1 MLTRNLVATAVA
13 FACASSAA
21 AQSADSREL
30 DRLRAEFQQQMQQM
44 QSAYEARLNELE
56 SRLRAAEGRVETSV
70 ASPVV
75 GDGAARDRL
84 GQVSSGSAFNP
95 QISVIFDG
103 VYYSDNKRGKGAEIY
118 DHIDGITH
126 AHGHDGHDHAA
137 LERGFN
143 LRETEI
149 AFSATVSPYFDAHLY
164 LAVDSGGGVEIEEAY
179 FDTRALPG
187 GLKLRGGKFLSG
199 IGYLNSQHP
208 HTWDFVDQNLPYRT
222 LLGGHGLSDT
232 GLQLT
237 WTPRTGSLYS
247 LLGMELLQGKEHHFV
262 SGAQS
267 LPNDVIGF
275 GHGGMEGEKSGP
287 RLLTTFVKFAP
298 DLGDSHA
305 LQFGLSYAKG
315 RQLQEVHDHR
325 AENPAARV
333 HGLQGD
339 GWLWGGDLVYKFDAP
354 GAYGQG
360 DFTLAAEYLRQ
371 RKDLAVA
378 YHETNAAAI
387 GAPRVFT
394 QDGAYL
400 QAVYGIAPNWQIGA
414 RYDITGMT
422 NKVDRGTSVREWETS
437 DRWTFAL
444 TRHLT
449 EFSKLRLQ
457 ASRAKLWEEDE
468 KHRVNQIFLQYQHS
482 LGAHGAHKF

>member
-1 MLTRNLVATAVA
+1 MFTRKLLTTAVA
-13 FACASSAA
+13 LAWASGAT
-21 AQSADSREL
+21 AQGIDTREL
-30 DRLRAEFQQQMQQM
+30 ERLRAEFQQQMQQM
-44 QSAYEARLNELE
+44 QRAYEARLTELE
-56 SRLRAAEGRVETSV
+56 SRLRAAESRAPAAPAALV
-70 ASPVV
+70 
-75 GDGAARDRL
+75 DGNAHTHDRL
-84 GQVSSGSAFNP
+84 GEVSSGSAFNP
-95 QISVIFDG
+95 RISVILDG
-103 VYYSDNKRGKGAEIY
+103 VWYADNKRGKGAEIY
-118 DHIDGITH
+118 QHIDGITH
-126 AHGHDGHDHAA
+126 AHGDHDHPT

-149 AFSATVSPYFDAHLY
+149 AFSATVSPYFDANLY
-164 LAVDSGGGVEIEEAY
+164 LAVDSGGGVEVEEAY

-187 GLKLRGGKFLSG
+187 GLKLRGGRFLSG
-199 IGYLNSQHP
+199 IGYLNGQHP

-222 LLGGHGLSDT
+222 LLGEHGLRDT

-247 LLGMELLQGKEHHFV
+247 LVGAELLQGRDHHFV
-262 SGAQS
+262 SGAQA
-267 LPNDVIGF
+267 LPDDVVGL
-275 GHGGMEGEKSGP
+275 GHGGMAAEKAGP
-287 RLLTTFVKFAP
+287 RLLTTFVKLAP

-305 LQFGLSYAKG
+305 VQFGLSYAKG

-325 AENPAARV
+325 AHNPLASV

-360 DFTLAAEYLRQ
+360 DVTLAAEYLRQ
-371 RKDLAVA
+371 RKDLTVA
-378 YHETNAAAI
+378 YHQTNAGAI
-387 GAPRVFT
+387 GAPRKFT

-400 QAVYGIAPNWQIGA
+400 QAVYGFAPHWQIGA

-437 DRWTFAL
+437 DRWTVAL

-449 EFSKLRLQ
+449 EFSRLRLQ
-457 ASRAKLWEEDE
+457 ASRAKLWEDGE
-468 KHRVNQIFLQYQHS
+468 KQGVNQIFLQYQHS
-482 LGAHGAHKF
+482 LGSHGAHKF